1 MHIHHKE
8 KTLSLIRR
16 LARWGHEHLSSLLMP
31 LLAVVSSVLVASLF
45 VLLTDVPP
53 LEAYGHLLTAGF
65 GCRAS
70 GQCATGCPPPAL
82 TTLQF
87 ATPLLL
93 TGLSATVAFRAGVFS
108 VGQAGQMVLGA
119 AAAAW
124 LGGRLNLPGVVHAA
138 VALAGGAAVG
148 AGWGWMPGALKKYL
162 DINEVIVTLVM
173 NQLAVLLVGVVRLP
187 RVSESARMAPLAHGT
202 KLNPGI
208 VLALVAAVLVT
219 IYLWHRVSGYE
230 QRMAGQAPLF
240 AKFGGIRERR
250 AVMQAMCISG
260 GLAGLAGAIE
270 VLGVHYRFVSAFSGG
285 DGFDGVAVALLGQ
298 VHPIGVMLTAILL
311 AGVRLGATNGLQLKA
326 HIPRELGGAMIAMMI
341 LFVSAER
348 LYRIGITRVR
358 RLFHRTVT
366 VRRIVP
372 VRRPPP
378 SADQ

>member
-1 MHIHHKE
+1 MTSDFRVHTPLFKE
-8 KTLSLIRR
+8 ETLPLIRR
-16 LARWGHEHLSSLLMP
+16 LARWGREHLSNLLMP
-31 LLAVVSSVLVASLF
+31 LLAIVSSVFVASLF

-53 LEAYGHLLTAGF
+53 LEAYAHLLAAGF
-65 GCRAS
+65 GCRAA
-70 GQCATGCPPPAL
+70 GGCATGCPPPAL
-82 TTLQF
+82 TTRINCIRLQF

-148 AGWGWMPGALKKYL
+148 AGWGWVPGALKKYL
-162 DINEVIVTLVM
+162 VDINEVIVTLVM
-173 NQLAVLLVGVVRLP
+173 NQLALLLVGVVRLP
-187 RVSESARMAPLAHGT
+187 RVSASARLAPLARGT

-208 VLALVAAVLVT
+208 VLALVAAALVT
-219 IYLWHRVSGYE
+219 VYLWYRVSGYE

-240 AKFGGIRERR
+240 AKFGGIRERQ
-250 AVMQAMCISG
+250 AVMQAMGISG
-260 GLAGLAGAIE
+260 ALAGLAGAIE

-298 VHPIGVMLTAILL
+298 LHPVGVTLTAILL

-326 HIPRELGGAMIAMMI
+326 HIPREGG
-341 LFVSAER
+341 
-348 LYRIGITRVR
+348 
-358 RLFHRTVT
+358 
-366 VRRIVP
+366 
-372 VRRPPP
+372 
-378 SADQ
+378 